1 MVSLHLLLAKVDIVI
16 LFILTVLCSKVPT
29 IPCVPRS
36 AGSVCAADGIPA
48 GEASQTILPPGPAQ
62 QGEIPKTTKTTIVRL
77 KNNDFISVLFSFVS
91 M

>member
-16 LFILTVLCSKVPT
+16 LFMLTVLCSKVPT

-48 GEASQTILPPGPAQ
+48 GEAPQTILLPGPAQ
-62 QGEIPKTTKTTIVRL
+62 QGEIPKIQ
-77 KNNDFISVLFSFVS
+77 F
-91 M
+91 